1 MGMKKVT
8 KANGLVTFVN
18 VDYIDEI
25 VEEGDVVE
33 DIVKDENQVIDA
45 GFSEQ
50 EMADYN
56 QRMTN
61 QESLKYLAD
70 TDWYVI
76 RKQEKGT
83 PIPEDILQKREESR
97 SLIRDI
103 D

>member
-1 MGMKKVT
+1 
-8 KANGLVTFVN
+8 
-18 VDYIDEI
+18 
-25 VEEGDVVE
+25 
-33 DIVKDENQVIDA
+33 
-45 GFSEQ
+45 
-50 EMADYN
+50 MADYN

-97 SLIRDI
+97 SLIKDI